1 MMMGFGG
8 FGLLFMLLFFVII
21 IGLAVWLVSVLFPR
35 VGGPT
40 GYTAANPPGNQ
51 PSLPDAGMQES
62 ALDILKRRYARGEL
76 SKSEYEAMRED
87 ILAA

>member
-35 VGGPT
+35 VGGPAS
-40 GYTAANPPGNQ
+40 YTTVNPPGNQ
-51 PSLPDAGMQES
+51 PSLPEAKMQES

-76 SKSEYEAMRED
+76 SKAEYEAMRED
-87 ILAA
+87 ILAT

>member
-8 FGLLFMLLFFVII
+8 FGLLFMLLFFVTI

-40 GYTAANPPGNQ
+40 GHRTLAPPGYRAN
-51 PSLPDAGMQES
+51 LPDNGMQES

-76 SKSEYEAMRED
+76 SKSEYEEMRED
-87 ILAA
+87 IRAT

>member
-40 GYTAANPPGNQ
+40 SYTTVSPPGNQ
-51 PSLPDAGMQES
+51 PGHPGAGTQDS

-76 SKSEYEAMRED
+76 SKAEYESMRED